1 MSVYKPS
8 GVVWQNFDYYRGIT
22 AVTGGANQ
30 GTLYL
35 TAMDLPKGF
44 KVTNIYWRSGSTA
57 LTRGTSSHYWLAI
70 FDVSRNLLG
79 QSTDDTASAV
89 GANALLTKALAT
101 PYITTY
107 SGLFYVGYMIYADTG
122 FGGIQPTVS
131 IFNAPSATIHDQA
144 TAGGGAKFNGSS
156 STGLTNTAP
165 NPAAAI
171 TSVAGVPWM
180 GVS

>member
-30 GTLYL
+30 GTLYI

-89 GANALLTKALAT
+89 GANALQTKALAA

-107 SGLFYVGYMIYADTG
+107 SGLFYVGLMVYADTG
-122 FGGIQPTVS
+122 FGGVQ
-131 IFNAPSATIHDQA
+131 
-144 TAGGGAKFNGSS
+144 FNGSS